1 MITDQIPIK
10 NPVMLARRVDYFR
23 LLGFE
28 GSDKTVSN
36 CLKLN
41 LDAENQYVPLLKVIS
56 SGNFTMQ
63 FLPPTCSS
71 KFQFVFTLAQNF
83 QWHFSKSKHRFKF
96 IFNFV
101 YLMVDQMI
109 SAGT

>member
-1 MITDQIPIK
+1 M
-10 NPVMLARRVDYFR
+10 
-23 LLGFE
+23 LGFE
-28 GSDKTVSN
+28 GSDKTVYN
-36 CLKLN
+36 CFKLN

-56 SGNFTMQ
+56 SSNFTLQ

-71 KFQFVFTLAQNF
+71 KFQFVFTFAQNF
-83 QWHFSKSKHRFKF
+83 QWHFSKSKHRFKS

-101 YLMVDQMI
+101 YLMADQMI